1 MNEIMRGE
9 TAGNG
14 LEPMTAQQM
23 TAVMGQMQQLMQ
35 GMADSIRATNERM
48 AKLERQIEL
57 LTPLTGAQEKALCAE
72 VRRRA
77 GELCGQYRLSAGY
90 EQAVAAAIRGEL
102 KREGGVRAVRELPRI
117 EYNVLLERVAL
128 WDDYDTMRAL
138 RQQARKEGKHE

>member
-1 MNEIMRGE
+1 MSEIMKSNATG
-9 TAGNG
+9 GNM
-14 LEPMTAQQM
+14 ENPAAQQLA
-23 TAVMGQMQQLMQ
+23 TVIGQMQQLMQ
-35 GMADSIRATNERM
+35 GMADSIRATNARM

-72 VRRRA
+72 IRRRA
-77 GELCGQYRLSAGY
+77 AELCGQYHLGEGF

-128 WDDYDTMRAL
+128 WDDYNTMREL
-138 RQQARKEGKHE
+138 RKRARDGGKHE